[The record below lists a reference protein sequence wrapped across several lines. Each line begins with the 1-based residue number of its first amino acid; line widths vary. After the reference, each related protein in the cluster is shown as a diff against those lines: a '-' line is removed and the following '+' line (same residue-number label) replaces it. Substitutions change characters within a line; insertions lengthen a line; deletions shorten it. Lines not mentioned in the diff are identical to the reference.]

1 MSSVYKKL
9 QPFNVAVV
17 CEAFSIEMDKTVGSR
32 QNINQMIEHIIKQFE
47 NSNLNGVVA
56 EHLSG
61 EMSKEEQNA
70 LFHRLLNQNPGL

>member
-1 MSSVYKKL
+1 
-9 QPFNVAVV
+9 
-17 CEAFSIEMDKTVGSR
+17 
-32 QNINQMIEHIIKQFE
+32 MIEHIIKQFE